1 MKREITWILTLM
13 IALSSA
19 LIITVCGEDDKKSKP
34 VDSLILG
41 PGQTGYDSELEDSM
55 NEYFRQFALLNGI
68 AIGVGYNDFT
78 VEKDN
83 DDDKDILTR
92 YFHQYSGSLVW
103 NREEI
108 DNNFKAFCAQESLCG
123 GKYEALADNPRDGIL
138 GIIKNYG
145 GFGDTGMFGGV
156 AIAADLLRYAVL
168 RDQGYPPEV
177 VDEARQRTIH
187 VLEVIDIGNSIG
199 GVPGVLVRGLRRKDH
214 GPSWESYNPQPMP
227 AETPPPDTPKYNTW
241 REDNTADQRYIEDWG
256 WEDNASKDQVD
267 GWIFA
272 MGVAWDVIV
281 EDSEIPQEYRDMLV
295 SHARN
300 VAQSLMQVSPELGA
314 DMLIRDAD
322 GKLTQWCDLN
332 PNVINISDG
341 CWDASLSLEPLNT
354 FSAIMG
360 LGVMRTLYHIAGDEK
375 IRDYYYGDLTG
386 DRSWHEFTRDG
397 ITPIVDLK
405 YATNY
410 SNVNMAFIAFYNI
423 LRYETEPEVRGVI
436 QEALER
442 LWDNRKNDR
451 QPKHVNQTFF
461 DVIYSGLRA
470 GGNVP
475 EEVEQGIETLKQ
487 WPLTPM
493 WAKHVF
499 NCDHEELAQ
508 GECLAVDGET
518 TIELPNKYNPELYQY
533 YEVDDLCCSR
543 EFKNGLGHNSE
554 IVAEHVLPRRLRGD
568 SNFDWRSN
576 PFAVNYCPSPYEINA
591 VGDIMT
597 AYWLGRYLK
606 VGSEP
611 DRNVSPSGRAP

>member
-1 MKREITWILTLM
+1 MEEKMKKMARNLALI
-13 IALSSA
+13 IALTSA
-19 LIITVCGEDDKKSKP
+19 LIFTVCGGDHDKKSGP
-34 VDSLILG
+34 ADTVIAS
-41 PGQTGYDSELEDSM
+41 PGQAGYDAELEDFM
-55 NEYFRQFALLNGI
+55 NQHFRQFAFLNSI

-92 YFHQYSGSLVW
+92 YFNQYSGSLVW

-108 DNNFKAFCAQESLCG
+108 DNDFKAFCAQDAKCG
-123 GKYEALADNPRDGIL
+123 GKYKALADNPRDGIS
-138 GIIKNYG
+138 GIIKRYG

-168 RDQGYPPEV
+168 RDQGYPPEIV
-177 VDEARQRTIH
+177 EEARQRAIH

-214 GPSWESYNPQPMP
+214 GPSWESYNPQEMP
-227 AETPPPDTPKYNTW
+227 EETPPPNTEKHNTW
-241 REDNTADQRYIEDWG
+241 REDNTADKRFEDWG

-272 MGVAWDVIV
+272 MGVAWDVIA
-281 EDSEIPQEYRDMLV
+281 EDPEIPQEYRDMLV

-300 VAQSLMQVSPELGA
+300 FAQSLMQVSPELGT

-332 PNVINISDG
+332 PNVINLQGG
-341 CWDASLSLEPLNT
+341 CWNASYSLEPFNT

-360 LGVMRTLYHIAGDEK
+360 LGVMRSLYHITGNED
-375 IRDYYYGDLTG
+375 IRDYYYGELIG
-386 DRSWHEFTRDG
+386 NRGWHEFARDG
-397 ITPIVDLK
+397 FLPIVDMG

-410 SNVNMAFIAFYNI
+410 SNVNMVFIAFYNV
-423 LRYETEPEVRGVI
+423 LRYETDPEVRSVV

-442 LWDNRKNDR
+442 LWDNGNDR
-451 QPKHVNQTFF
+451 QPKHINQTFF

-487 WPLTPM
+487 WPPTPM
-493 WAKHVF
+493 WAKDVI
-499 NCDHEELAQ
+499 NCTDQELID

-518 TIELPNKYNPELYQY
+518 IIELPVKYNPDLYQY
-533 YEVDDLCCSR
+533 YDETADRGRV
-543 EFKNGLGHNSE
+543 GLGHNSE

-576 PFAVNYCPSPYEINA
+576 PFAVNYFRNPYEINA
-591 VGDIMT
+591 VGDIMA
-597 AYWLGRYLK
+597 AYWLGRHLK
-606 VGSEP
+606 AGTGA
-611 DRNVSPSGRAP
+611 DRNVLPLGRAGM